1 MYLLY
6 VGVAKIYSGS
16 RSFGSAGFA
25 LLVVTDSLLLKDV
38 EVLAVTLGKSDG
50 GLLVSDNEAVSLSG
64 GEGLAVGVLQ
74 MDDVEASQMSL
85 EVEDLG
91 NSTDV
96 VTSSDEGKV
105 AGLVAVPFD
114 DLVVLEIE
122 LDGVVLVDFGVG
134 ESDGPAVVGHDVGD
148 LIGSNSFALDLE
160 ELGLGLSLL
169 DLDEGKPALDVVEH
183 PVALVGLCD
192 GEDVHNTHGELNVPS
207 DFIIDF
213 DASLF
218 ILNDGVCF
226 TASHCDFEVVPAW
239 INLYLRR
246 IDKGRHSLS
255 L

>member
-1 MYLLY
+1 M
-6 VGVAKIYSGS
+6 GVAKIYSGS

-85 EVEDLG
+85 DVEDLG

-105 AGLVAVPFD
+105 AGLVGVPLD
-114 DLVVLEIE
+114 DLVLLEIE
-122 LDGVVLVDFGVG
+122 LDGIVLVDFGVG
-134 ESDGPAVVGHDVGD
+134 EPDGPAVVGHDVGD
-148 LIGSNSFALDLE
+148 LIGSHSFALDLE
-160 ELGLGLSLL
+160 KFGLGLSLL
-169 DLDEGKPALDVVEH
+169 DFDEGKPALDVVEH
-183 PVALVGLCD
+183 PVAFVGLCD
-192 GEDVHNTHGELNVPS
+192 GEDVHNTHGELNVPP

-218 ILNDGVCF
+218 ILNDGVSF
-226 TASHCDFEVVPAW
+226 TASHRDFEVVPAL